1 MQAPVEI
8 CYAGVVIARAEEV
21 REGEGGEFFVVMKD
35 PPPVGTPLDVRS
47 ADSPVSVQVLHVV
60 ESADGAESGMQ
71 VRPVRPDDAGAAMWI
86 PPPPAAKTA
95 STPPAA
101 ATPAVAAP
109 AVAEKPAQAAPEPA
123 ATASAPESP
132 VASEEPARTPA
143 VQLAFEA
150 VEVVSPPAPSKEQAA
165 DHAPIAKAEQPAASE
180 AVPSEPVAPA
190 ASTDSS
196 AVPEAVSRGCRLQS
210 DRRIGRGGGKRLRRI
225 LQRRRDAG
233 RVACLWGCDSAGQG
247 RSSPG
252 PARARREWT
261 TVAPSGVAS
270 RD

>member
-196 AVPEAVSRGCRLQS
+196 AVPEAVPVAVASSLTGALEGAV
-210 DRRIGRGGGKRLRRI
+210 GRDSGEFSSAVGMPGESPASGDATAPAKGDLPPARPV
-225 LQRRRDAG
+225 QGASGRRRTK
-233 RVACLWGCDSAGQG
+233 
-247 RSSPG
+247 
-252 PARARREWT
+252 RRRQ
-261 TVAPSGVAS
+261 S
-270 RD
+270 

>member
-35 PPPVGTPLDVRS
+35 PLPVGTPLDVRS
-47 ADSPVSVQVLHVV
+47 ADSPVSVRVLHVV

-86 PPPPAAKTA
+86 PPPPMAKTA
-95 STPPAA
+95 SPPPAV

-109 AVAEKPAQAAPEPA
+109 AVSEEPAQAAPEPA

-150 VEVVSPPAPSKEQAA
+150 VEVVSPPAPSEEQAA
-165 DHAPIAKAEQPAASE
+165 DQAPVAKAEQPAASE
-180 AVPSEPVAPA
+180 AVPSQPVAPA
-190 ASTDSS
+190 GSTDS
-196 AVPEAVSRGCRLQS
+196 AVPEAVPVAVASSLTGALQ
-210 DRRIGRGGGKRLRRI
+210 GAVGGESGEFSGAVGTPGESPASGDAAAPVKGDLPPARPV
-225 LQRRRDAG
+225 QGANGRRRTK
-233 RVACLWGCDSAGQG
+233 
-247 RSSPG
+247 
-252 PARARREWT
+252 RRRQ
-261 TVAPSGVAS
+261 S
-270 RD
+270 

>member
-47 ADSPVSVQVLHVV
+47 ADSPVSVRVLHVV

-86 PPPPAAKTA
+86 PPPAAAKTA
-95 STPPAA
+95 STPSAA
-101 ATPAVAAP
+101 ATPVVAATAASEP
-109 AVAEKPAQAAPEPA
+109 VQAAPEPA

-150 VEVVSPPAPSKEQAA
+150 VEVVSPPAPSEEQAA
-165 DHAPIAKAEQPAASE
+165 DQAPVAKAEQPAASE
-180 AVPSEPVAPA
+180 AVPSQPVAPA
-190 ASTDSS
+190 GSTDS
-196 AVPEAVSRGCRLQS
+196 AVPEAVPVAVASSLTGALEGAV
-210 DRRIGRGGGKRLRRI
+210 GRDSGEFSSAVGMPGESPASGDATAPAKGDLPPARPV
-225 LQRRRDAG
+225 QGASGRRRTK
-233 RVACLWGCDSAGQG
+233 
-247 RSSPG
+247 
-252 PARARREWT
+252 RRRQ
-261 TVAPSGVAS
+261 S
-270 RD
+270 